1 VINAISIWTGY
12 HVNLKEHCNKS
23 ILYVGTVFST
33 VWMTRWISEWMYMYI
48 MTMNIYIYIYILNS
62 LFLAS
67 FAFWIS
73 VRRGA
78 YSFKKEIDNFT
89 GILSGGR
96 RWIISVT
103 SKEEGRLIDF
113 LCIPLHYWL
122 YRAKKERDVVGRW
135 MESGH
140 NCCIIV

>member
-1 VINAISIWTGY
+1 MLYPYERAITLIWKNIVIKVFCMLGQFSVQCEW
-12 HVNLKEHCNKS
+12 HVES
-23 ILYVGTVFST
+23 V
-33 VWMTRWISEWMYMYI
+33 SECICTSWPW
-48 MTMNIYIYIYILNS
+48 IYIYILNS